1 MRANVELAILG
12 AAVVYIAFFSWPVPS
27 IVKDIYHSGVGRAV
41 VLGSIVYLAKFQ
53 SIPLAILL
61 SIYYCKACSEAYRE
75 AFEVPK
81 PPKEEK
87 KEKKDDEKDKPPPP
101 AVPGNVTTAP
111 PSGGATASPSTS
123 GTTEHY
129 MNFSTF

>member
-1 MRANVELAILG
+1 MRANVELAIIG
-12 AAVVYIAFFSWPVPS
+12 AAIVYLAFFSWPVPS
-27 IVKDIYHSGVGRAV
+27 VVKDLYHSGVGRAV
-41 VLGSIVYLAKFQ
+41 VLGSIVYLAKYQ
-53 SIPLAILL
+53 SIPIAILL
-61 SIYYCKACSEAYRE
+61 AIYYGKACSAAYRE

-81 PPKEEK
+81 EDKKKEEK
-87 KEKKDDEKDKPPPP
+87 KKEGEHKPPPP

-111 PSGGATASPSTS
+111 PSGGATASPSSS